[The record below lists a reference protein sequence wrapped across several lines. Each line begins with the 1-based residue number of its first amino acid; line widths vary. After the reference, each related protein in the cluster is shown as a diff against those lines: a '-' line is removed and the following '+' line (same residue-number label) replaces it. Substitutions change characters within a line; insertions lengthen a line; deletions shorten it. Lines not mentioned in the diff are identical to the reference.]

1 MEGVGGGNPQKVTP
15 LARELTRIFNS
26 YNRHSILLKKNLKE
40 TNSFFREIRQNYSN
54 ACASAA
60 SSEAAALE
68 AGQLSCI
75 SFPRH
80 EEEFLHARVGSAPYI
95 LVLGQDCAARYHLLN
110 CLLGERLLPVY
121 EGGGGCGEGGGC
133 KRRKLCFTHGRQTRL
148 SLALPGQYELVHQL
162 AAHCGRWDTV
172 PREDLEIH
180 EECQDPAH
188 RLAELEVT
196 LHHPLLQEAKIMVV
210 PCPSVQPIEEALEDC
225 LRNVVPILLYAVN
238 QDQLTPTQVAELQQ
252 VRESLPFPICFVRMP
267 SEPAPESERGAEK
280 PRERDRSA
288 LQKQLLSLG
297 FLNSSAG
304 NCSCGAP
311 SQASHLA
318 TKPQSTLG
326 ESFERLH
333 RLLVPFA
340 RHVLQNLQVEAA
352 NLLNAVHCRCL
363 DLFINQAFDMQRDLQ
378 ITPRRLEYT
387 REKEGEL
394 FSSLMAIANRKQE
407 EMKEMIIETL
417 SSMKEQLL
425 EDAANLEFTDII
437 VTPNGEPV
445 TSKDIKSCIHQIQ
458 ELIVVRLNQAVA
470 NKLISSVDYLR
481 ESFVGT
487 LERCL
492 SSLEKSNMDSSVHNI
507 TSNHLKQILNA
518 AYHVEVTFHS
528 GSSVTRLVWEQIK
541 QIIQRLTWVNP
552 PAITAEW
559 KRKVAQD
566 AIESL
571 SAAKL
576 AKSICSQFRT
586 RLNSSHDAFAAS
598 LRQLEEGHTGRLE
611 RTEDLWLRVRKDHAP
626 RLARLSLESRSLRD
640 VLLNG
645 KPKLGRELGRG
656 QYGVVYL
663 CDSWGGHFPCAL
675 KSVVPPDDKHWND
688 LALEFHYT
696 RSLPKHERLVDLH
709 GSVIDH
715 TYGGGSSIAV
725 LLIMERLHRDLYTGL
740 KAGLSLKERLQ
751 IALDVVEGIRFLH
764 SQGLLHRDIK
774 LKNVLLDKQNRAK
787 ITDLGFCKPEAMMS
801 GSIVGTPIHMAPELF
816 TGQKHIAIETTLSEC
831 STPEKEMAFSLAVF
845 RCIDV
850 AVVVSGKFPSVRLF
864 FPGKYDNSVDVY
876 AFGILF
882 WYLCTGSVKLPEAF
896 EKCASKDQLW
906 NNVKKGARPERLPS
920 FDEECWQLMEACWN
934 GDPSQRPLLGIVQ
947 PSLQSIMVRLCTTG
961 SDRKSTSLEDST

>member
-1 MEGVGGGNPQKVTP
+1 MENPQKNNP
-15 LARELTRIFNS
+15 LVRDLTRAFS
-26 YNRHSILLKKNLKE
+26 HYNKHNVFLKKNLKE
-40 TNSFFREIRQNYSN
+40 TLAFFREIRQNHSN
-54 ACASAA
+54 TC
-60 SSEAAALE
+60 SSTPGALDT
-68 AGQLSCI
+68 GQLSCI
-75 SFPRH
+75 SLPRH
-80 EEEFLHARVGSAPYI
+80 EEDYLQNVVGSAPYI
-95 LVLGQDCAARYHLLN
+95 LILGQDCSARYQLLN
-110 CLLGERLLPVY
+110 CLLGERLLPLGSEVGGACGP
-121 EGGGGCGEGGGC
+121 EGGACR
-133 KRRKLCFTHGRQTRL
+133 RRKLCFTHGRQTRL

-172 PREDLEIH
+172 PLEDLEIQ
-180 EECQDPAH
+180 ECEDPAQ
-188 RLAELEVT
+188 RLAELEIT
-196 LHHPLLQEAKIMVV
+196 LHHALLQEVKVMVL
-210 PCPSVQPIEEALEDC
+210 PCRGVQPLEEALEDC
-225 LRNVVPILLYAVN
+225 KRGILPIILYAVSK
-238 QDQLTPTQVAELQQ
+238 DALSAEQLSDLQKASAVSGADRRSRGELRLRGSGSDAEHSG
-252 VRESLPFPICFVRMP
+252 RESGRLQRVLGPFTR
-267 SEPAPESERGAEK
+267 
-280 PRERDRSA
+280 
-288 LQKQLLSLG
+288 QLLQ
-297 FLNSSAG
+297 
-304 NCSCGAP
+304 
-311 SQASHLA
+311 SQ
-318 TKPQSTLG
+318 
-326 ESFERLH
+326 
-333 RLLVPFA
+333 
-340 RHVLQNLQVEAA
+340 QVEAA
-352 NLLNAVHCRCL
+352 SLLNAVHCRCL

-407 EMKEMIIETL
+407 EMKEMIVETL

-437 VTPNGEPV
+437 MSSNGEPV
-445 TSKDIKSCIHQIQ
+445 SSKDIKMCISQIQ
-458 ELIVVRLNQAVA
+458 DLIVVQLNQAVA
-470 NKLISSVDYLR
+470 NKLTSSVDYLR

-492 SSLEKSNMDSSVHNI
+492 GSLEKNTPESCSNV

-518 AYHVEVTFHS
+518 AYNVEVTFHS
-528 GSSVTRLVWEQIK
+528 GSSVTRLFWEQIK
-541 QIIQRLTWVNP
+541 QIIHRITWVNP
-552 PAITAEW
+552 PSITAEW

-586 RLNSSHDAFAAS
+586 RLNSSHEAFAAS

-640 VLLNG
+640 ILLHG
-645 KPKLGRELGRG
+645 KPKMGRELGRG

-663 CDSWGGHFPCAL
+663 CDSWGGRHPCAL

-696 RSLPKHERLVDLH
+696 RSLPKHDRLVNLH

-715 TYGGGSSIAV
+715 SYGGGSSIAV

-764 SQGLLHRDIK
+764 GQGLLHRDIK

-816 TGQKHIAIETTLSEC
+816 TG
-831 STPEKEMAFSLAVF
+831 
-845 RCIDV
+845 
-850 AVVVSGKFPSVRLF
+850 
-864 FPGKYDNSVDVY
+864 KYDNSVDVY

-882 WYLCTGSVKLPEAF
+882 WYLCSGSVKLPEAF
-896 EKCASKDQLW
+896 ERCSSKDQLW
-906 NNVKKGARPERLPS
+906 TNVKKGSRPERLAT

-947 PSLQSIMVRLCTTG
+947 PSLQSIMDRLCDN
-961 SDRKSTSLEDST
+961 SDQKSGNLEDSN

>member
-26 YNRHSILLKKNLKE
+26 YNKHSILLKKNLKE
-40 TNSFFREIRQNYSN
+40 TNAFFREIRQNYSN

-68 AGQLSCI
+68 AVALLSLAPSPGQLSCI
-75 SFPRH
+75 AFPRH
-80 EEEFLHARVGSAPYI
+80 EEEFLQASVGSTPYI
-95 LVLGQDCAARYHLLN
+95 LVLGQDCAARYQLLN
-110 CLLGERLLPVY
+110 CLLAERLLPVC
-121 EGGGGCGEGGGC
+121 EGGGGCGQGGGC

-180 EECQDPAH
+180 EDCQDPAH

-210 PCPSVQPIEEALEDC
+210 PCPSVQPIEQALEDC
-225 LRNVVPILLYAVN
+225 LRNVVPILLYAAN
-238 QDQLTPTQVAELQQ
+238 QDQLTPAQVSELQK
-252 VRESLPFPICFVRMP
+252 VREALPFPICFVRVP
-267 SEPAPESERGAEK
+267 SEPGPEGGRGTD
-280 PRERDRSA
+280 RDRDRDRGA
-288 LQKQLLSLG
+288 LQKQLLTLG
-297 FLNSSAG
+297 FLSSPAG
-304 NCSCGAP
+304 NCACGAP
-311 SQASHLA
+311 PQSPHPAA
-318 TKPQSTLG
+318 KPQSALG
-326 ESFERLH
+326 DSLERLH

-340 RHVLQNLQVEAA
+340 RQVLHNQQVEAA
-352 NLLNAVHCRCL
+352 NLLNGLHCRCL

-407 EMKEMIIETL
+407 EMKEMIVETL
-417 SSMKEQLL
+417 GSMKEQLL

-492 SSLEKSNMDSSVHNI
+492 SSLEKSTTDSSVHNV

-528 GSSVTRLVWEQIK
+528 GSSVTRVVWEQIK
-541 QIIQRLTWVNP
+541 QILQRLTWVNP

-751 IALDVVEGIRFLH
+751 VALDVVEGIRFLH
-764 SQGLLHRDIK
+764 GQGLLHRDIK

-816 TGQKHIAIETTLSEC
+816 TG
-831 STPEKEMAFSLAVF
+831 
-845 RCIDV
+845 
-850 AVVVSGKFPSVRLF
+850 
-864 FPGKYDNSVDVY
+864 KYDNSVDVY

-906 NNVKKGARPERLPS
+906 TNVKKGARPERLPS

-934 GDPSQRPLLGIVQ
+934 GDPSQRPLLGIVE

-961 SDRKSTSLEDST
+961 SDRKSASLEDST